1 MTNTLR
7 GADIVA
13 RTLDGANMHTVFTLS
28 GNHIMSIFDAVIG
41 TEIELLHV
49 RQEAAAVFMASA
61 WAALTGKVG
70 IALATGGPGHTN
82 AAAALCTPLASETPM
97 ILLSGHAGTQEIG
110 RGGFQELPQAAMAA
124 TGSKAAWTVE
134 NVEDLGHDLARAA
147 RIAASGRPGP
157 VHLSLP
163 SDILDTEIEDDPALW
178 PDVEAFE
185 AMPAPLGQIAA
196 KAIIAALAGAE
207 RPIIVGGPLLCTAR
221 GRTAARTL
229 EQTLN
234 VPVIGMES
242 PRGLNDP
249 ALGAFAEAIKKTDLL
264 VLIGKPLDFTLRF
277 GEPPA
282 FNTCCEFIVIDPEVE
297 MIRRVAQ
304 DKGERLVLSDIANPL
319 SAVEELTAQGS
330 SCGTDAWHAE
340 VHAAVDYRP
349 AEWTNLTSN
358 GDGQMHALDFCRG
371 VDAFMSD
378 HPDTV
383 LVCDGGEIGQW
394 SQGML
399 DSERRIINGVAGSI
413 GSAIPFGLAAC
424 KVEKDAPVIAISGD
438 GAFGYHLAELD
449 TAIRCDLPLIAIVGN
464 DARWNAEHQIQVR
477 AYGENRI
484 HGCELLPTRYDL
496 VAEALGAHGELVTDA
511 AELSAALER
520 AYASGKPACINV
532 MIEGNPAPIVRRHS

>member
-124 TGSKAAWTVE
+124 TVSKAAWTVE
-134 NVEDLGHDLARAA
+134 SVEDLGHDLARAA

-157 VHLSLP
+157 VHLSPP

-464 DARWNAEHQIQVR
+464 DARWNAEHQIQAR

-496 VAEALGAHGELVTDA
+496 VAEALGAHDSRFIRL
-511 AELSAALER
+511 ALE
-520 AYASGKPACINV
+520 A
-532 MIEGNPAPIVRRHS
+532 